1 MLFAD
6 VEGNQRGMRTMM
18 RAIVSISMSLLMAGV
33 SAATAAPAVPS
44 SDLPGR
50 ERFRFEPS
58 PLDRFMQ
65 PNQQREPLLRWDC
78 DDRHPPQSK
87 QRARRNRNC

>member
-1 MLFAD
+1 MKTPRYAIAAILFF
-6 VEGNQRGMRTMM
+6 
-18 RAIVSISMSLLMAGV
+18 AGL
-33 SAATAAPAVPS
+33 SAAEAAPAVSPG
-44 SDLPGR
+44 DLPGR

-78 DDRHPPQSK
+78 DDRNVARSK
-87 QRARRNRNC
+87 QRARRNRDC

>member
-1 MLFAD
+1 MKTPRYAIAAILLF
-6 VEGNQRGMRTMM
+6 
-18 RAIVSISMSLLMAGV
+18 AGV
-33 SAATAAPAVPS
+33 SANAAPAVPS

-65 PNQQREPLLRWDC
+65 PNQQREPLLRWEC
-78 DDRHPPQSK
+78 DDRNPRAK
-87 QRARRNRNC
+87 QRSRRNRDC

>member
-1 MLFAD
+1 MMIAIFRIAVFA
-6 VEGNQRGMRTMM
+6 
-18 RAIVSISMSLLMAGV
+18 LLAGV
-33 SAATAAPAVPS
+33 SAANAAPAVPAVPS

-65 PNQQREPLLRWDC
+65 PNQQREPLLRWEC
-78 DDRHPPQSK
+78 DDRNPPRPK
-87 QRARRNRNC
+87 QRARRNRDC